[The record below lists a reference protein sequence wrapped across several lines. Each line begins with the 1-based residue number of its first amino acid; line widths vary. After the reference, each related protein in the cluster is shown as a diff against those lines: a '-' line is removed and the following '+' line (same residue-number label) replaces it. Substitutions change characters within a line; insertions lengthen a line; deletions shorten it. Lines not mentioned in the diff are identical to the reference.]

1 MTSTEDREP
10 SGTEAAEPQADV
22 NAEPPTWTYE
32 PAADRDARL
41 ADQLKDFPREPH
53 LWIYA
58 LRTGAALLIR
68 GWLKLFHRYE
78 ILGAEHLPIGSSFI
92 LVANH
97 QSHLDAPCLV
107 SAIPLRFLHRAFP
120 AAAADYFFRGLPSSA
135 FSSIV
140 VNGLPFRRS
149 AHGAASLTLCRELL
163 RNPGNILIIFP
174 EGTRSTTGE
183 LQTFRPG
190 IGHLAAGTD
199 VKVLPC
205 YLEGAYR
212 ALPKGTRLP
221 RPAKLTLRIG
231 PPRSYAHLEPNRAS
245 YGVVA
250 ADLEAAVVQLGE
262 PT

>member
-10 SGTEAAEPQADV
+10 R
-22 NAEPPTWTYE
+22 TWTYE
-32 PAADRDARL
+32 PAADREARL
-41 ADQLKDFPREPH
+41 VDQLKGFPREPH
-53 LWIYA
+53 LWMYA

-78 ILGAEHLPIGSSFI
+78 IHGAEHLPIGSSFI

-149 AHGAASLTLCRELL
+149 AKGAASLTLCRELL

-174 EGTRSTTGE
+174 EGTRSKTGE
-183 LQTFRPG
+183 LQTFRAG
-190 IGHLAAGTD
+190 IGHLVAGAD
-199 VKVLPC
+199 IEVLPC
-205 YLEGAYR
+205 YLSGAHH
-212 ALPKGTRLP
+212 ALPKGARLP
-221 RPAKLTLRIG
+221 QPAKLTLHIG
-231 PPRSYAHLEPNRAS
+231 PARTYTHLEPKRES
-245 YGVVA
+245 YGVIA
-250 ADLEAAVVQLGE
+250 ADLQAAVIKLRE
-262 PT
+262 ST